1 MEVIVV
7 SNQYSSG
14 ITHANLQL
22 TITTKSR
29 LAIARADTNV
39 NYESSP
45 LNVKHI
51 YIYLFKRE
59 NTTRETN

>member
-29 LAIARADTNV
+29 LTIARADTNV

-51 YIYLFKRE
+51 YIYTYLNVR
-59 NTTRETN
+59 TPLA

>member
-51 YIYLFKRE
+51 YIPIQ
-59 NTTRETN
+59 T